1 MAEQKVLYMNAA
13 DLKNL
18 DRSKI
23 KSMTMTSGAIF
34 LIQENN
40 AQVEQNIQ
48 NEETSEIKFRARN
61 EVKNEEEKEEE
72 KLEEKPEENQEE
84 KQEEKP
90 EEKQEVAKE
99 EKTEE
104 NKEEINEEEKV
115 EINVEGEQK
124 EEKEILRGPD
134 GKPLLNDMLIYGY
147 GQDQGADSNINLNP
161 VPQNYEPIVPPNMP
175 GIQNN
180 EYQT

>member
-1 MAEQKVLYMNAA
+1 MADQKVLYMNVS

-40 AQVEQNIQ
+40 AQVEQNVQ

-72 KLEEKPEENQEE
+72 KAEE
-84 KQEEKP
+84 KQEEKQRKKP
-90 EEKQEVAKE
+90 KRKKKKKTRRKKSKLMLKEKK
-99 EKTEE
+99 K
-104 NKEEINEEEKV
+104 KK
-115 EINVEGEQK
+115 K
-124 EEKEILRGPD
+124 KF
-134 GKPLLNDMLIYGY
+134 
-147 GQDQGADSNINLNP
+147 
-161 VPQNYEPIVPPNMP
+161 
-175 GIQNN
+175 
-180 EYQT
+180 

>member
-1 MAEQKVLYMNAA
+1 MADQKVLYMNAA

-40 AQVEQNIQ
+40 AQVEQNVQ

-72 KLEEKPEENQEE
+72 KAEE
-84 KQEEKP
+84 KQEEKL
-90 EEKQEVAKE
+90 KK
-99 EKTEE
+99 
-104 NKEEINEEEKV
+104 NKKKSRKRNK
-115 EINVEGEQK
+115 K
-124 EEKEILRGPD
+124 
-134 GKPLLNDMLIYGY
+134 
-147 GQDQGADSNINLNP
+147 
-161 VPQNYEPIVPPNMP
+161 
-175 GIQNN
+175 
-180 EYQT
+180 